1 MMWRGRDGETNW
13 GEVGVRL
20 ERKDSSIVKWRRY
33 HRHTDRQINED
44 EHYYKT
50 DFGFIS

>member
-1 MMWRGRDGETNW
+1 MNW
-13 GEVGVRL
+13 SEVGL
-20 ERKDSSIVKWRRY
+20 EKKDSSIVKWRRY
-33 HRHTDRQINED
+33 HGHADRQINED